1 MRVAL
6 DMDGVL
12 ADFVLHAL
20 KTHGREEV
28 YVKSWEIEKCLGMS
42 IDQFQNPINRL
53 GKSWW
58 RSMPELPWWKDVVRL
73 AKKHDPEFFF
83 LSSPSVFRG
92 AWEGKRQWVQDRLG
106 KDFKRIVLTEEKHH
120 VASRGKVLVDD
131 SELHIEAWEKHG
143 GIGILFPSPWNSL
156 KDIVKSHEKISYL
169 EGELESAAQKAKKEA
184 SRFQEAREISG

>member
-1 MRVAL
+1 
-6 DMDGVL
+6 MDGVL
-12 ADFVLHAL
+12 TDFVLHAL

-28 YVKSWEIEKCLGMS
+28 CIGTWDIASCLGMS
-42 IDQFQNPINRL
+42 EDQFRRPINRL

-58 RSMPELPWWKDVVRL
+58 RSIPELPWWKSAVRL
-73 AKKHDPEFFF
+73 AEKHDQDFFF
-83 LSSPSVFRG
+83 LSSPSEFHHS
-92 AWEGKRQWVQDRLG
+92 WEGKRQWIRDRLG

-120 VASRGKVLVDD
+120 VASPGKVLVDD
-131 SELHIEAWEKHG
+131 SEFHIEAWKKHG
-143 GIGILFPSPWNSL
+143 GIGILFPAPWNSL